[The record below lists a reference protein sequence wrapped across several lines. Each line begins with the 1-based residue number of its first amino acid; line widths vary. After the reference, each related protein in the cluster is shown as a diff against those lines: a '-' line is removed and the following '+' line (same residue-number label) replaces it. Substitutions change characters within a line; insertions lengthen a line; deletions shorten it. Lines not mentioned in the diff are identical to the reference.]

1 MSVSATWKD
10 LHDFIDSK
18 TWSTV
23 NIKHRIWGDTYW
35 TIKGFLSKINAFVS
49 IADIAWCFAADFNTN
64 PLSPGTV
71 FSFSSSTSHLP
82 KRKKQTPTMQSLGK
96 QKKYADKRHYSLV
109 AKRSKEF
116 TAYKTNCQSREEAL
130 TLHVKVRS
138 LITII
143 QQSTD
148 HSPSDTSDYTGPP
161 YTSPSFNALQLYNT
175 ERIFVAHKFDAHILL
190 SNHQHSIS
198 TSTSQQLETTTIL
211 IHSKDD
217 KITKPPGQ
225 KI

>member
-1 MSVSATWKD
+1 MPLLAQLI
-10 LHDFIDSK
+10 LHDALQPIL
-18 TWSTV
+18 TLILYLQV
-23 NIKHRIWGDTYW
+23 LC
-35 TIKGFLSKINAFVS
+35 FLSA
-49 IADIAWCFAADFNTN
+49 
-64 PLSPGTV
+64 LL
-71 FSFSSSTSHLP
+71 LP
-82 KRKKQTPTMQSLGK
+82 IFLIERKKQTPTMQSLGK
-96 QKKYADKRHYSLV
+96 QRKHYSLV
-109 AKRSKEF
+109 VKRSKEF
-116 TAYKTNCQSREEAL
+116 TAYKTNCQSREEA
-130 TLHVKVRS
+130 LHVKVRS

-175 ERIFVAHKFDAHILL
+175 ERMFVAHKFDAHILL

-225 KI
+225 KT

>member
-1 MSVSATWKD
+1 MPLLAQLI
-10 LHDFIDSK
+10 LHDALQPIL
-18 TWSTV
+18 TLILCLQV
-23 NIKHRIWGDTYW
+23 LC
-35 TIKGFLSKINAFVS
+35 FLSA
-49 IADIAWCFAADFNTN
+49 
-64 PLSPGTV
+64 LL
-71 FSFSSSTSHLP
+71 LP
-82 KRKKQTPTMQSLGK
+82 IFLKERKKQTPTMQSLGK

-161 YTSPSFNALQLYNT
+161 YTSPSFNCSAALQYRKNVRGTQIRCSHPPIKSPTQHFNQYFSAIRNHYN
-175 ERIFVAHKFDAHILL
+175 
-190 SNHQHSIS
+190 SN
-198 TSTSQQLETTTIL
+198 SQ
-211 IHSKDD
+211 
-217 KITKPPGQ
+217 
-225 KI
+225 

>member
-18 TWSTV
+18 TWNTV
-23 NIKHRIWGDTYW
+23 NMKHRIWGDTYW

-96 QKKYADKRHYSLV
+96 QKKYADKRHYSPV

-161 YTSPSFNALQLYNT
+161 YTSPSFNCSAALQYRKNVRGTQIRCSHPPIKSPTQHFNQYFSAIRNHYN
-175 ERIFVAHKFDAHILL
+175 
-190 SNHQHSIS
+190 SN
-198 TSTSQQLETTTIL
+198 SQ
-211 IHSKDD
+211 
-217 KITKPPGQ
+217 
-225 KI
+225 